1 MQNFD
6 IALILQIFVLLNPFA
21 SFPFLMNAYKKKFNV
36 KIIATKAVSV
46 AFVIAIAT
54 VFLGPILF
62 SVFGVTLNS
71 FRIAGGVVLLLL
83 GINMVRPSDGHQNSI
98 HIQSLITIIATP
110 LLTGPAT
117 ISFLT
122 IKVYEIG
129 KTTLLINLISAFV
142 LVAIVFFLFS
152 HLVDKINARI
162 VDIISRVL
170 GLFLTAVA
178 IELIS
183 EGIQGIGIFL

>member
-1 MQNFD
+1 MQSFD
-6 IALILQIFVLLNPFA
+6 IALILQIFVLLNPLA
-21 SFPFLMNAYKKKFNV
+21 SFPFLINAYKKKFNV
-36 KIIATKAVSV
+36 KLIATKAVSV
-46 AFVIAIAT
+46 AFIIALAII
-54 VFLGPILF
+54 FIGPALF
-62 SVFGVTLNS
+62 SVFGITLNS
-71 FRIAGGVVLLLL
+71 FRIAGGIVILLL
-83 GINMVRPSDGHQNSI
+83 GINMVRPSEGHNNNI

-129 KTTLLINLISAFV
+129 KTTLLINLILAFV
-142 LVAIVFFLFS
+142 LVTIVFLLFS

-162 VDIISRVL
+162 VDIASRIL

-178 IELIS
+178 IELIAN
-183 EGIQGIGIFL
+183 GIQGIL

>member
-1 MQNFD
+1 MQAFD
-6 IALILQIFVLLNPFA
+6 IALILQIFVLLNPLA
-21 SFPFLMNAYKKKFNV
+21 SFPFLMNAYKKKHNV
-36 KIIATKAVSV
+36 KIIAAKAVSV
-46 AFVIAIAT
+46 AFIIAIAT
-54 VFLGPILF
+54 VFLGPSLF
-62 SVFGVTLNS
+62 SVFGITLNS

-83 GINMVRPSDGHQNSI
+83 GINMVRPSDGHHNNIQ
-98 HIQSLITIIATP
+98 IQSLITIIATP

-129 KTTLLINLISAFV
+129 RITLLINLISAFI

-152 HLVDKINARI
+152 CLVNKINARI
-162 VDIISRVL
+162 IDIVSRVL

-183 EGIQGIGIFL
+183 DGIQGIGVFL